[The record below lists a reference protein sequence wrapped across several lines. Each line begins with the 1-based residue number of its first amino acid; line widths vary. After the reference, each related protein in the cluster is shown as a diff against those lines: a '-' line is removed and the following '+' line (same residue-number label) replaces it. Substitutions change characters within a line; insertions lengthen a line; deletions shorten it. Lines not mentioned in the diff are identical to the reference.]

1 MDDSTVLKSGIWYTI
16 SNLLVKSMALITTP
30 LFTRLLSKSDY
41 GAYNNYISWQ
51 SVMVIFVT
59 LNLEASLLSAKFD
72 YRDKFKQYIFSITS
86 LSIVSALTWMVI
98 CNLFIEPVSRFVSMK
113 SVYVNMMLIYC
124 GFYAVINIF
133 QVSERYIYK
142 YKSSILI
149 ALFIAITTAFVS
161 LFLVLKMDNKLFG
174 RTLGGILPT
183 VCIGLFLLLFI
194 AFCGKR
200 IDTKMWGYALRI
212 CIPYIPH
219 LLSLT
224 MLNSIDRVMITR
236 ICGEESNA
244 LYSVAYSCGAMVTIL
259 LTSMNNAFSPWLG
272 DKLYL
277 EQFRDIRSVSKI
289 YLLSFC
295 YMAAGIMIFAPEVLL
310 IMGGNQYME
319 AKYIMIPIAMG
330 CVCQFMYTMFVNIE
344 QYKKKTVG
352 MAFASMSA
360 ALLNLVLNAIF
371 IPLFGYVAAAYT
383 TLAGYLFLLAIHM
396 ILVKRIGFS
405 QAYSYKL
412 ILITVIGMLLIAFSV
427 NFLYMYNK
435 VRIAV
440 MAAYVI
446 FSLSVLFKNK
456 ELIFDGM
463 KKTLKTK

>member
-244 LYSVAYSCGAMVTIL
+244 LYSVAYSCGAMVA
-259 LTSMNNAFSPWLG
+259 N
-272 DKLYL
+272 
-277 EQFRDIRSVSKI
+277 
-289 YLLSFC
+289 
-295 YMAAGIMIFAPEVLL
+295 
-310 IMGGNQYME
+310 
-319 AKYIMIPIAMG
+319 
-330 CVCQFMYTMFVNIE
+330 
-344 QYKKKTVG
+344 
-352 MAFASMSA
+352 
-360 ALLNLVLNAIF
+360 
-371 IPLFGYVAAAYT
+371 
-383 TLAGYLFLLAIHM
+383 
-396 ILVKRIGFS
+396 
-405 QAYSYKL
+405 
-412 ILITVIGMLLIAFSV
+412 
-427 NFLYMYNK
+427 
-435 VRIAV
+435 
-440 MAAYVI
+440 
-446 FSLSVLFKNK
+446 
-456 ELIFDGM
+456 
-463 KKTLKTK
+463 